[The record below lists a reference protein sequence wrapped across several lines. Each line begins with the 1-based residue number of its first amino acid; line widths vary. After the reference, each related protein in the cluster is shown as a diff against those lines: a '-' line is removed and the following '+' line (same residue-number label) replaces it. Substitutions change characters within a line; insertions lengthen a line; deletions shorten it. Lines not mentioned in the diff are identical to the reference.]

1 MGRTAVGAFRP
12 SQAKNGDLRRPLEDE
27 RKARPSL
34 FQPNGVSYEL
44 DEIQQLL
51 YLILNKV
58 QLLFTTRSVKE

>member
-1 MGRTAVGAFRP
+1 MGAFRP

-34 FQPNGVSYEL
+34 FQPNRVSYEL

-51 YLILNKV
+51 DLLILNKV